1 MNGNK
6 ILEKCIEELKG
17 DKPEIKYVL
26 GMLEA
31 LLEMQPGEKKVCP
44 VTTPSGG
51 AGSAGPS
58 SSNIPGSNTKAPT
71 GNANA
76 EMDEGKIL
84 EANMLANLGKVDKT
98 AIVTEN

>member
-17 DKPEIKYVL
+17 EHPEIKYVL

-44 VTTPSGG
+44 VVTPGGG
-51 AGSAGPS
+51 AGSVGATS
-58 SSNIPGSNTKAPT
+58 DKIPT
-71 GNANA
+71 GTAKVGE

-98 AIVTEN
+98 AIETKN